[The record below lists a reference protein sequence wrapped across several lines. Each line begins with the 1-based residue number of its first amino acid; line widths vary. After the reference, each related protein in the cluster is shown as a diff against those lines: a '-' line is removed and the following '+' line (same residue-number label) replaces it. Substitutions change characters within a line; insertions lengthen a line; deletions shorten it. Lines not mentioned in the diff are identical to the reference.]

1 MSPRRKPSVLFLCSA
16 NSCRSQMAEGW
27 TRALFGDDVE
37 VLSAGVEARGVD
49 PRAVEVMREAGVDIS
64 GQTSKTV
71 DRYLERE
78 FDLVVTVC
86 EQAAESCPAFP
97 AAIRIIHHSFVDP
110 ARASGSRDEVLAV
123 FRTIRD
129 EIRDFVRKLPELL
142 PEPMPDAG
150 AAAREA
156 D

>member
-1 MSPRRKPSVLFLCSA
+1 MGRRSQPSVLFLCSA

-27 TRALFGDDVE
+27 ARALYGNDVE

-49 PRAVEVMREAGVDIS
+49 ARAIAVMREAGVDIS
-64 GQTSKTV
+64 GQNSKTV

-78 FDLVVTVC
+78 VDLVVTVC
-86 EQAAESCPAFP
+86 EQAAERCAAFP
-97 AAIRIIHHSFVDP
+97 RAIRLIHHSFADP

-123 FRTIRD
+123 FRTTRD

-142 PEPMPDAG
+142 PERSPDAG
-150 AAAREA
+150 AAAP
-156 D
+156 DSD